1 MAMRPDL
8 RPLLKTSN
16 PLIKRTTLELIIFLI
31 SKISHFFGNC
41 IKSKR
46 PFKAKG
52 RKKPPVKPGTF
63 DKLTEF
69 FKIHN
74 VKFYNMMNRTFG
86 WPT

>member
-1 MAMRPDL
+1 MHNVNR
-8 RPLLKTSN
+8 S
-16 PLIKRTTLELIIFLI
+16 
-31 SKISHFFGNC
+31 
-41 IKSKR
+41 
-46 PFKAKG
+46 FKAKG

-74 VKFYNMMNRTFG
+74 QKFYNMMNRTFG